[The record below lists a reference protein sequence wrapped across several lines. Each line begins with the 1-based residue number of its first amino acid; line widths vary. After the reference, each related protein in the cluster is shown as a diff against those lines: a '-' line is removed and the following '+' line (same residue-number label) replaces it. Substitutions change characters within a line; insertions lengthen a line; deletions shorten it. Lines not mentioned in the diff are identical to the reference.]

1 MIHAMDTSAT
11 SSPSKSLT
19 SQVFGRLRADILS
32 GQLAP
37 GERLRIQALS
47 EQYAV
52 GATAIREALSR
63 LVSDGFVE
71 SEDQRGFCVAP
82 VSRDELVD
90 LTQTRIELES
100 VALQQA
106 VERGGIDWE
115 SQVLS
120 SFHRLSRTPPPSSH
134 ELHVAWEVIHR
145 QFHEALLAGCGSPW
159 TMRLFRLL
167 YDRSERYRNLA
178 EPYTDRENRDPLHE
192 HKELMEA
199 AMARDAGRARQ
210 ILSEHYWK
218 TTEIVLKSVFADSGN
233 RGSPRSVQKSRRP
246 PSGA

>member
-1 MIHAMDTSAT
+1 MDTSAT

-19 SQVFGRLRADILS
+19 SQVFGRLRTDILS

-120 SFHRLSRTPPPSSH
+120 SFHRL
-134 ELHVAWEVIHR
+134 
-145 QFHEALLAGCGSPW
+145 
-159 TMRLFRLL
+159 
-167 YDRSERYRNLA
+167 
-178 EPYTDRENRDPLHE
+178 
-192 HKELMEA
+192 
-199 AMARDAGRARQ
+199 
-210 ILSEHYWK
+210 
-218 TTEIVLKSVFADSGN
+218 
-233 RGSPRSVQKSRRP
+233 
-246 PSGA
+246 

>member
-1 MIHAMDTSAT
+1 MDTSAT
-11 SSPSKSLT
+11 STPGKSLT

-32 GQLAP
+32 GHLAP

-82 VSRDELVD
+82 VSREELVD

-100 VALQQA
+100 VALLQA

-120 SFHRLSRTPPPSSH
+120 SFHRLSRTPPPSSA
-134 ELHVAWEVIHR
+134 ELHAAWEVIHR
-145 QFHEALLAGCGSPW
+145 QFHEALLAGCSSPW
-159 TMRLFRLL
+159 TQRLVRLL

-178 EPYTDRENRDPLHE
+178 VPYTDRENRDPLTE
-192 HKELMEA
+192 HRELMEA
-199 AMARDAGRARQ
+199 TMARDANRAKQ
-210 ILSEHYWK
+210 ILSDHYWK
-218 TTEIVLKSVFADSGN
+218 TTEIVLKSVFSDASGSGPHK
-233 RGSPRSVQKSRRP
+233 RRRHTGSV
-246 PSGA
+246 